1 MAENLA
7 KVKHLV
13 VLMMENRSFD
23 HMLGYLKADD
33 VLPNVDGLDPAVD
46 GNPRKKGG
54 EIELVRPMGSRFV
67 HHKVQDPGHGAADVR
82 EQMAS
87 GMQGFLRNYIKILAR
102 NKKAWDPKKG
112 KLPPDSE
119 LWDDVVLGYQRAED
133 VPVYDYIARNFV
145 VCDRWF
151 SSVAGPTWPNR
162 MYAMTGGVPPADE
175 DLGLPG
181 WVPDFL
187 KKRIKDAPLFLGK
200 AFPRWLRQDQWR
212 WYSHDPATLRAAD
225 SAFRP
230 GGDAPDYSTDAN
242 FAYFNRRTL
251 FEGTTFL
258 DDAARGTLPEVSWI
272 DPNFVDVRV
281 LGPPGSN
288 DDHPPSRVILGQEL
302 VLTVLLALAQSP
314 CWKDSMLVITYDE
327 HGGFYDHVDPK
338 DYPCAGDAEAKY
350 GVRVP
355 ALVVSPYAKQT
366 VSNTVFDHTSI
377 PKTILSRFA
386 DATSREEAFEAMGSR
401 TRAANDLGDLLPL
414 EKPREAPI
422 KDLKALT
429 QRFLDWK
436 HRIYKDQYTEDPTV
450 AEQAFEF
457 VSDLQAEIMLQ
468 AVAVRA
474 EPPAAVRGGGVAPGK
489 P

>member
-1 MAENLA
+1 MSDNLN

-23 HMLGYLKADD
+23 HMLGYLTADG
-33 VLPNVDGLDPAVD
+33 VLSDVDGLDPSRH
-46 GNPRKKGG
+46 GNPRKAGG
-54 EIELVRPMGSRFV
+54 ELEPVRPMAGRFL
-67 HHKVQDPGHGAADVR
+67 HHKVQDPGHGAADVK
-82 EQMAS
+82 EQLAG
-87 GMQGFLRNYIKILAR
+87 GMQGFLRNYIKVLDR
-102 NKKAWDPKKG
+102 NKKAWRKDKKG
-112 KLPPDSE
+112 RLPPVSE
-119 LWDDVVLGYQRAED
+119 LWDDVVLGYQQAHE

-162 MYAMTGGVPPADE
+162 MYAMTGGVPDKD
-175 DLGLPG
+175 DLGLPS
-181 WVPDFL
+181 WVPDFITS
-187 KKRIKDAPLFLGK
+187 RVGGAPIYKGK

-230 GGDAPDYSTDAN
+230 AGDPNDFSTDAN

-251 FEGTTFL
+251 LEDTTFL

-302 VLTVLLALAQSP
+302 VLTILLALAQSP
-314 CWKDSMLVITYDE
+314 CWNDSALLITYDE

-338 DYPCAGDAEAKY
+338 DHPCPGDAEARY

-355 ALVVSPYAKQT
+355 ALLVSPYAKQA
-366 VSNTVFDHTSI
+366 VSHTVFDHTSI
-377 PKTILSRFA
+377 AKTILLRFG
-386 DATSREEAFEAMGSR
+386 DETSREKAFAALGTR
-401 TRAANDLGDLLPL
+401 VRAANDLGDLLPL
-414 EKPREAPI
+414 DKPRAAPL
-422 KDLKALT
+422 KDLRALAKRFVEWKATLYTGQYHEDATLT
-429 QRFLDWK
+429 ELTFGQ
-436 HRIYKDQYTEDPTV
+436 
-450 AEQAFEF
+450 
-457 VSDLQAEIMLQ
+457 VSELQAEIIAQ
-468 AVAVRA
+468 AAQMRSP
-474 EPPAAVRGGGVAPGK
+474 EFPPGTP
-489 P
+489 